1 LLHLLTRLY
10 PLSEGRILVNGIAI
24 EDITQ
29 ESLRNVFLLVPQEPF
44 LFSDSISD
52 NVGFGLETEISAE
65 EVRRMT
71 EIVDLHTEIESLPS
85 QYESQLGERGVNL
98 SGGQKQRL
106 TIARGLIMKTPVLIL
121 DDSLSAVDT
130 RTEKSIESELRQSR
144 STLTRIIVA
153 HRLSS
158 LRHADKILIL
168 KDGAIEAFG
177 TFAECLQKSPTL
189 QTIVR
194 IQGQEHAHE

>member
-1 LLHLLTRLY
+1 
-10 PLSEGRILVNGIAI
+10 
-24 EDITQ
+24 
-29 ESLRNVFLLVPQEPF
+29 
-44 LFSDSISD
+44 
-52 NVGFGLETEISAE
+52 
-65 EVRRMT
+65 
-71 EIVDLHTEIESLPS
+71 
-85 QYESQLGERGVNL
+85 
-98 SGGQKQRL
+98 
-106 TIARGLIMKTPVLIL
+106 MKTPVLIL